1 LFAWTGTYDIR
12 KTYSK
17 LYYYFKP
24 GKLYWIFWLFLRK
37 LLLSVIALW
46 FRVNPGF
53 QLALALSVMFVG
65 YVIQV
70 KHRPYLSQSERVNVM
85 VAHFN
90 KVEEQDEKHV
100 SHVFWKKITFY
111 FFDLAHVL
119 LWSYFS
125 SFLLFIQVLLD
136 KQLEVARAA
145 KKRNEGRHKRRISS
159 LAGLSNQSLAM
170 SKQKELMEKKRT
182 YFFDYNTIELFFL
195 ACSILVC
202 LSGIMLDSKRYAALL
217 DENTGP
223 NLKAQLNL
231 ERDFITVLV
240 LILIFGSFVY
250 YLCVVMSEAFGVLP
264 LYIAKFLVKKKNTQ
278 LAKTIDELYRQR
290 DGLGEDDDIELQ
302 HNPYMAA
309 MNSASKEELEELQ
322 KQTRII
328 FQEKSK
334 IVEELRL
341 ANRNNASLN
350 SKLGAKNN
358 AKGKGRRGRGKKKKK
373 EMAQTS
379 LKTAE
384 KKTSG
389 TNIEMTKVT
398 EGAAEGMASG
408 QWKTHRD
415 NKSGKDYYSNTDNGR
430 VTWTH
435 HDK

>member
-1 LFAWTGTYDIR
+1 MEKEYFIFLIWLMYYCGLF
-12 KTYSK
+12 
-17 LYYYFKP
+17 
-24 GKLYWIFWLFLRK
+24 FL
-37 LLLSVIALW
+37 
-46 FRVNPGF
+46 
-53 QLALALSVMFVG
+53 
-65 YVIQV
+65 
-70 KHRPYLSQSERVNVM
+70 
-85 VAHFN
+85 
-90 KVEEQDEKHV
+90 
-100 SHVFWKKITFY
+100 
-111 FFDLAHVL
+111 
-119 LWSYFS
+119 

-145 KKRNEGRHKRRISS
+145 KKTIEGRHKRRISS
-159 LAGLSNQSLAM
+159 LAGLSNHSLAI

-264 LYIAKFLVKKKNTQ
+264 LCIAKFLVKKKNTQ

-309 MNSASKEELEELQ
+309 MNSANKEELEELQ
-322 KQTRII
+322 KAKEKSDA
-328 FQEKSK
+328 EKSK
-334 IVEELRL
+334 IVEKLRL

-358 AKGKGRRGRGKKKKK
+358 AKGRRGRGKKKKK

-430 VTWTH
+430 ITWTH